1 MFQNNV
7 ALGKKLKISSWRK
20 TAYGSWRVSKDSQV
34 YCLQTINVDEAL
46 QFIKTSQF
54 NMTHLVAQ
62 ACARMIEANPEI
74 NTLIRFGNF
83 YPRKETS
90 IFFQVASDKSGK
102 DLSGHVVRNID
113 KMSLKQIKDDL
124 TGAARKIKSGDDI
137 HYKKVKGQL
146 SLIPTFLL
154 PHIINLLGLIL
165 YRFNIWTSLLGT
177 PKDSFGSMMV
187 TNIGSLGMQRAYV
200 PLVAY
205 SHCPLILAMGKVY
218 QRVGVVNGEMKI
230 ENVMDC
236 SWTLDHRVLDGV
248 VGSKMAHRFEE
259 YFKNLEFKQEGT
271 TDA

>member
-1 MFQNNV
+1 MFQENV

-34 YCLQTINVDEAL
+34 YCLQTINVDQAL
-46 QFIKTSQF
+46 EFIKNSEF

-74 NTLIRFGNF
+74 NTLIRFGHF

-90 IFFQVASDKSGK
+90 IFFQVASDKDGK

-113 KMSLKQIKDDL
+113 KMNLKQIKEDL
-124 TGAARKIKSGDDI
+124 SGAAKKIKAGDDI
-137 HYKKVKGQL
+137 HYKKVKNQL
-146 SLIPTFLL
+146 NLIPTFFL
-154 PHIINLLGLIL
+154 PFIINFLGLIL
-165 YRFNIWTSLLGT
+165 YRFNIWTKLLGT

-218 QRVGVVNGEMKI
+218 ERVGVIDGEIKK
-230 ENVMDC
+230 ESVMDC
-236 SWTLDHRVLDGV
+236 CWTLDHRVLDGV
-248 VGSKMAHRFEE
+248 VGSKMAHRFEL
-259 YFKNLEFKQEGT
+259 YFKNLEFKEKSPT
-271 TDA
+271 NT